1 MDYILTFLEGFA
13 SFISPCMLPMVPI
26 YLSYFMG
33 EKSKYNEIGNNDKN
47 SKNNNDDKETENEIK
62 KEIKIEKQKKQNNT
76 LINSIGF
83 VLGFTIIF
91 LVLSIFASSLG
102 NVLNNNIKYIKVI
115 FGILIIILG
124 CNYIGIFKIG
134 FLNKTKKARL
144 NNIDFNFL
152 KAVIFGI
159 LFSISWT
166 PCIGTF
172 LSSALL
178 LVAKTESIMQGLIM
192 MLLYSLGLGI
202 PFIIS
207 AVFIDKLKTTFD
219 FMKKHFDIIKKI
231 SGIILIISGIYT
243 IFF

>member
-33 EKSKYNEIGNNDKN
+33 EKSIYNEIGNNDKN
-47 SKNNNDDKETENEIK
+47 SKNNNDDKETKNEIK
-62 KEIKIEKQKKQNNT
+62 KEKEIEKQKKQNNT

-144 NNIDFNFL
+144 NNKDFNFL

-178 LVAKTESIMQGLIM
+178 LVAKTESIIQGLIM